1 MKFAD
6 PKNDIA
12 FKKIFGDE
20 NKTEV
25 LISFLNSILD
35 FKDTKQIKSLTIVNP
50 YQVPKIKDLKNTI
63 LDIKAINQDD
73 EEFIVEM
80 QIEDDKNFA
89 KRSLYYTSKSYV
101 NQIKKAEQYKELKK
115 VYFIGILDFAI
126 FDTPHYLSQHLI
138 LDSKT
143 LNHELKDFEFNYIE
157 LKKFNLSLQE
167 CDSIAKKWIYFI
179 NNAENLTLIPKEYED
194 IEEFRLAFEAIKIY
208 QWSEKELEVYDYMSM
223 QKGKR
228 ISELE
233 TAESKGIQKGIEQ
246 GIQKGIEQG
255 EQNKAIEI
263 AKNLL
268 IANVDIDIIAQTT
281 NLPIKQITKLRDS
294 LL

>member
-35 FKDTKQIKSLTIVNP
+35 FKDTKQIKSLTIANP

-167 CDSIAKKWIYFI
+167 CDTIAKKWIYFI

-194 IEEFRLAFEAIKIY
+194 IEEFRLAFEAVKIY

-233 TAESKGIQKGIEQ
+233 TAESKGM
-246 GIQKGIEQG
+246 QKGIEQG

-263 AKNLL
+263 TKNLL
-268 IANVDIDIIAQTT
+268 IANLDIDIIAQTT
-281 NLPIKQITKLRDS
+281 NLPIKQIKKLRDS

>member
-35 FKDTKQIKSLTIVNP
+35 FKNTKQIKSLTIVNP
-50 YQVPKIKDLKNTI
+50 YQVPKIEDLKNTI
-63 LDIKAINQDD
+63 LDIKAINKDD

-80 QIEDDKNFA
+80 QVEKDKNFA

-101 NQIKKAEQYKELKK
+101 NQLDKAEKYPTLKK

-126 FDTPHYLSQHLI
+126 FETKDYISRHLI
-138 LDSKT
+138 LDTKT
-143 LNHELKDFEFNYIE
+143 LKQELKDFEFNFIE
-157 LKKFNLSLQE
+157 LKKFTLSLQE
-167 CDSIAKKWIYFI
+167 CNTLAKKWIYFI
-179 NNAENLTLIPKEYED
+179 KNAESLKLIPKEYEN
-194 IEEFRLAFEAIKIY
+194 IEEFKTAFETAKIY
-208 QWSEKELEVYDYMSM
+208 NWDKDELEVYDYVSM
-223 QKGKR
+223 QEGKR
-228 ISELE
+228 ISEIE
-233 TAESKGIQKGIEQ
+233 TARLDGIE
-246 GIQKGIEQG
+246 KGKLEV
-255 EQNKAIEI
+255 

-268 IANVDIDIIAQTT
+268 LANVNIEIIKQTT
-281 NLPIKQITKLRDS
+281 NLTTQEIQNLQNKL
-294 LL
+294 

>member
-35 FKDTKQIKSLTIVNP
+35 FKDTKQIKSLTIANP

-80 QIEDDKNFA
+80 QVEDDKNFA

-126 FDTPHYLSQHLI
+126 FNTPHYLSQHLI

-194 IEEFRLAFEAIKIY
+194 IEEFRLAFEAVKIY

-233 TAESKGIQKGIEQ
+233 TAESKGMQKGIEQ
-246 GIQKGIEQG
+246 GIEQG

-268 IANVDIDIIAQTT
+268 DVLDNETISLKTGLDIDTIEQ
-281 NLPIKQITKLRDS
+281 LRGDTQ
-294 LL
+294 